1 MKNSYKACKK
11 HGGKRLEIEVIISK
25 EYVELIEKRAAE
37 EKISIEK
44 FLENAIRKFIERKRS
59 NGRQ

>member
-1 MKNSYKACKK
+1 M
-11 HGGKRLEIEVIISK
+11 EIEVIIPK

-37 EKISIEK
+37 QKISIEK

-59 NGRQ
+59 NGR

>member
-1 MKNSYKACKK
+1 M
-11 HGGKRLEIEVIISK
+11 EIEVIISK